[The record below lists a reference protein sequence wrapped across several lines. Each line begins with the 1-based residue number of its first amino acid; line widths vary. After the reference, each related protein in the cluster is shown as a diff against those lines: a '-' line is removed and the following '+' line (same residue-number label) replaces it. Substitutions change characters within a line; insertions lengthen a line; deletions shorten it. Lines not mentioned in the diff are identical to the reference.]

1 MKVKGLRWI
10 ILSLIMLV
18 SIINYLDRGTFNYMW
33 VANTKSEYPADRV
46 LFDAAAGSCTLTAE
60 DGTQITVPADR
71 VTAGDDGT
79 YVYTAVGGIAAEL
92 GILDPSMSEADFSAR
107 SKQMLANITIFF
119 MIAYGLSQLFS
130 GKLYDRIGTRR
141 GFAFSALLWGAADAL
156 TALASGI
163 KSLTCFR
170 FLLGLG
176 EAGPWPGTTKS
187 NAEWFPSK
195 ERAMAQGLFNASTS
209 VGSILAPIV
218 ISFLYLAFGWKATFA
233 IVGTLAV
240 IWIIPWLWINKKGP
254 KDHPWITDK
263 EREYILSGQPEGHAT
278 DPGRCKSW
286 GELLREKKNYALIVG
301 RFFIDPVWWIFVTF
315 IPIYLIEVFN
325 LDIREVAMSAWVPY
339 VGAAIGAF
347 AGGWFSGLLQKRGHS
362 LNFARKCSMIVGV
375 TDAMRGAG
383 MPDGPTVLGSIDDGV
398 PAIIED
404 GVAKLPDR
412 SAFAGSVCTTD
423 RVVRSYVTKT
433 GATLPEAVQIMT
445 LTPARLMKIDD
456 RKGSI
461 APGKDADI
469 VLFDDGIN
477 VSLTMIG
484 GRVVYGK

>member
-18 SIINYLDRGTFNYMW
+18 SIINYLDRGTLNYMW

-254 KDHPWITDK
+254 KDHP
-263 EREYILSGQPEGHAT
+263 
-278 DPGRCKSW
+278 
-286 GELLREKKNYALIVG
+286 
-301 RFFIDPVWWIFVTF
+301 
-315 IPIYLIEVFN
+315 
-325 LDIREVAMSAWVPY
+325 
-339 VGAAIGAF
+339 
-347 AGGWFSGLLQKRGHS
+347 
-362 LNFARKCSMIVGV
+362 
-375 TDAMRGAG
+375 
-383 MPDGPTVLGSIDDGV
+383 
-398 PAIIED
+398 
-404 GVAKLPDR
+404 
-412 SAFAGSVCTTD
+412 
-423 RVVRSYVTKT
+423 
-433 GATLPEAVQIMT
+433 
-445 LTPARLMKIDD
+445 
-456 RKGSI
+456 
-461 APGKDADI
+461 
-469 VLFDDGIN
+469 
-477 VSLTMIG
+477 
-484 GRVVYGK
+484 

>member
-18 SIINYLDRGTFNYMW
+18 SIINYLDRGTLNYMW

-79 YVYTAVGGIAAEL
+79 YVYT
-92 GILDPSMSEADFSAR
+92 
-107 SKQMLANITIFF
+107 
-119 MIAYGLSQLFS
+119 
-130 GKLYDRIGTRR
+130 
-141 GFAFSALLWGAADAL
+141 
-156 TALASGI
+156 
-163 KSLTCFR
+163 
-170 FLLGLG
+170 
-176 EAGPWPGTTKS
+176 
-187 NAEWFPSK
+187 
-195 ERAMAQGLFNASTS
+195 
-209 VGSILAPIV
+209 
-218 ISFLYLAFGWKATFA
+218 
-233 IVGTLAV
+233 
-240 IWIIPWLWINKKGP
+240 
-254 KDHPWITDK
+254 
-263 EREYILSGQPEGHAT
+263 
-278 DPGRCKSW
+278 
-286 GELLREKKNYALIVG
+286 
-301 RFFIDPVWWIFVTF
+301 
-315 IPIYLIEVFN
+315 
-325 LDIREVAMSAWVPY
+325 
-339 VGAAIGAF
+339 
-347 AGGWFSGLLQKRGHS
+347 
-362 LNFARKCSMIVGV
+362 
-375 TDAMRGAG
+375 AMRGAG

-484 GRVVYGK
+484 GRIVYGK

>member
-1 MKVKGLRWI
+1 MPADMVFLGIGENGHHAFNDPHVAFFDDPLTVKTVDLDPTCIRQQVNDGCFSSIDQVPTRAYTITIPELLYVQEALRHRIDDRQGQRHQGNVRRPDRQLVPGVDPAHAPRLHALRRPRQRLARQPVAEHRRAEKHARGPLRRPPSAPFPDGRRGQSAGGATRETKTDNNTDLKEPHDMKVKELRWI

-18 SIINYLDRGTFNYMW
+18 SIINYLDRGTLNYMW

-79 YVYTAVGGIAAEL
+79 YVYTAVG
-92 GILDPSMSEADFSAR
+92 
-107 SKQMLANITIFF
+107 
-119 MIAYGLSQLFS
+119 
-130 GKLYDRIGTRR
+130 
-141 GFAFSALLWGAADAL
+141 
-156 TALASGI
+156 
-163 KSLTCFR
+163 
-170 FLLGLG
+170 
-176 EAGPWPGTTKS
+176 
-187 NAEWFPSK
+187 
-195 ERAMAQGLFNASTS
+195 
-209 VGSILAPIV
+209 
-218 ISFLYLAFGWKATFA
+218 
-233 IVGTLAV
+233 
-240 IWIIPWLWINKKGP
+240 
-254 KDHPWITDK
+254 
-263 EREYILSGQPEGHAT
+263 
-278 DPGRCKSW
+278 
-286 GELLREKKNYALIVG
+286 
-301 RFFIDPVWWIFVTF
+301 
-315 IPIYLIEVFN
+315 
-325 LDIREVAMSAWVPY
+325 
-339 VGAAIGAF
+339 
-347 AGGWFSGLLQKRGHS
+347 
-362 LNFARKCSMIVGV
+362 
-375 TDAMRGAG
+375 GAG

-484 GRVVYGK
+484 GRIVYGK

>member
-18 SIINYLDRGTFNYMW
+18 SIINYLDRGTLNYMW

-156 TALASGI
+156 TALVSGI

-176 EAGPWPGTTKS
+176 EAGPWPGTTRS
-187 NAEWFPSK
+187 NAE
-195 ERAMAQGLFNASTS
+195 
-209 VGSILAPIV
+209 
-218 ISFLYLAFGWKATFA
+218 
-233 IVGTLAV
+233 
-240 IWIIPWLWINKKGP
+240 
-254 KDHPWITDK
+254 
-263 EREYILSGQPEGHAT
+263 
-278 DPGRCKSW
+278 
-286 GELLREKKNYALIVG
+286 
-301 RFFIDPVWWIFVTF
+301 
-315 IPIYLIEVFN
+315 
-325 LDIREVAMSAWVPY
+325 
-339 VGAAIGAF
+339 
-347 AGGWFSGLLQKRGHS
+347 
-362 LNFARKCSMIVGV
+362 
-375 TDAMRGAG
+375 
-383 MPDGPTVLGSIDDGV
+383 
-398 PAIIED
+398 
-404 GVAKLPDR
+404 
-412 SAFAGSVCTTD
+412 
-423 RVVRSYVTKT
+423 
-433 GATLPEAVQIMT
+433 
-445 LTPARLMKIDD
+445 
-456 RKGSI
+456 
-461 APGKDADI
+461 
-469 VLFDDGIN
+469 
-477 VSLTMIG
+477 
-484 GRVVYGK
+484 

>member
-1 MKVKGLRWI
+1 M
-10 ILSLIMLV
+10 
-18 SIINYLDRGTFNYMW
+18 
-33 VANTKSEYPADRV
+33 
-46 LFDAAAGSCTLTAE
+46 
-60 DGTQITVPADR
+60 
-71 VTAGDDGT
+71 TAGDDGT

-263 EREYILSGQPEGHAT
+263 EREYILSGQPEGRAT

-301 RFFIDPVWWIFVTF
+301 RFFIDPVW
-315 IPIYLIEVFN
+315 
-325 LDIREVAMSAWVPY
+325 
-339 VGAAIGAF
+339 
-347 AGGWFSGLLQKRGHS
+347 
-362 LNFARKCSMIVGV
+362 
-375 TDAMRGAG
+375 
-383 MPDGPTVLGSIDDGV
+383 
-398 PAIIED
+398 
-404 GVAKLPDR
+404 
-412 SAFAGSVCTTD
+412 
-423 RVVRSYVTKT
+423 
-433 GATLPEAVQIMT
+433 
-445 LTPARLMKIDD
+445 
-456 RKGSI
+456 
-461 APGKDADI
+461 
-469 VLFDDGIN
+469 
-477 VSLTMIG
+477 
-484 GRVVYGK
+484 

>member
-18 SIINYLDRGTFNYMW
+18 SIINYLDRGTLNYMW

-92 GILDPSMSEADFSAR
+92 GILDPSMSEADFNAR

-209 VGSILAPIV
+209 VGLDPR
-218 ISFLYLAFGWKATFA
+218 
-233 IVGTLAV
+233 
-240 IWIIPWLWINKKGP
+240 
-254 KDHPWITDK
+254 TD
-263 EREYILSGQPEGHAT
+263 RHLVPLPGLRLEGHLRHRRHA
-278 DPGRCKSW
+278 GRHLDHSV
-286 GELLREKKNYALIVG
+286 ALDQQEG
-301 RFFIDPVWWIFVTF
+301 AQGP
-315 IPIYLIEVFN
+315 P
-325 LDIREVAMSAWVPY
+325 LDY
-339 VGAAIGAF
+339 GQGA
-347 AGGWFSGLLQKRGHS
+347 
-362 LNFARKCSMIVGV
+362 
-375 TDAMRGAG
+375 
-383 MPDGPTVLGSIDDGV
+383 
-398 PAIIED
+398 
-404 GVAKLPDR
+404 
-412 SAFAGSVCTTD
+412 
-423 RVVRSYVTKT
+423 
-433 GATLPEAVQIMT
+433 
-445 LTPARLMKIDD
+445 
-456 RKGSI
+456 
-461 APGKDADI
+461 
-469 VLFDDGIN
+469 
-477 VSLTMIG
+477 
-484 GRVVYGK
+484 